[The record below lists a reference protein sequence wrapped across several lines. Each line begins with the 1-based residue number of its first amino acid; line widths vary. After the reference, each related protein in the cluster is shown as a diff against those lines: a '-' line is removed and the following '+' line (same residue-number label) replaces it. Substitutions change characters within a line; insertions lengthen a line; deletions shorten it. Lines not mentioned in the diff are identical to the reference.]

1 MSQNEPEMPLNPSIH
16 LSEKHRLVRRW
27 YGPGLAFLVVL
38 VVVGIAAGGWWLQKM
53 NNITTSATTEPVVL
67 PLVSDRDY
75 YFFVRLVEFNPTRP
89 NGKPWDS
96 VDGSAPDA
104 NVILYWKDNRIF
116 NWALRSDQLI
126 NTWDLF
132 RVNVKDLITSRGQID
147 LSSVINAPLVR
158 LSGNDSLRLEIW
170 DEDPAFSD
178 LAWNWEIRVSDLH
191 EGKNVITPPR
201 TSGISR
207 LEIDLID
214 RQTPLAR
221 LIEMESE
228 RN

>member
-1 MSQNEPEMPLNPSIH
+1 MSQNEPEMPLNPPIPR
-16 LSEKHRLVRRW
+16 SEKHRSVRRW
-27 YGPGLAFLVVL
+27 YGPGLAFLVVV

-53 NNITTSATTEPVVL
+53 NNTTASATTQPVVL

-116 NWALRSDQLI
+116 NWTLRSDQLI

-170 DEDPAFSD
+170 DDDPAFSD

-201 TSGISR
+201 TSGIR
-207 LEIDLID
+207 RVEIDLID